1 MTGASPSVRLRAF
14 ALRRTPPPQAGE
26 ENRAEHLFSSPV
38 YGGGVEPGVS
48 PGRQW
53 GRR

>member
-1 MTGASPSVRLRAF
+1 MIATPPTVRLRAV

-26 ENRAEHLFSSPV
+26 ENRPEHLFSSPV